1 MNTLALHIEYLL
13 LRHDCVIVPGLGA
26 FLAHRE
32 EARMDGGS
40 ELLLPPVRSLGFNGE
55 LSLNDGLLVG
65 SVARRDAVSYEAAR
79 LRVDRCVE
87 SFIHQLHESG
97 TVPVGRLG
105 TLSVSPEAN
114 GYIFEPAEDNFVAN
128 LPCLGLEP
136 VRLILA
142 TAPSVAEEL
151 VLPVRRSRFRAGL
164 VGRVAASVMLL
175 CLAVGIL
182 VSTGGISRDRHSD
195 FAAIG
200 SALTA
205 PAVAEPSVPEIPVS
219 RDILLN
225 IAAPATEAEIA
236 EPTVAPQSTG
246 RYLLVVGSFP
256 TSQGAERF
264 IAGREGLSSIE
275 MDGNHRIFAATAST
289 ITEAREKA
297 AELSAAYPSVWV
309 CRR

>member
-1 MNTLALHIEYLL
+1 
-13 LRHDCVIVPGLGA
+13 
-26 FLAHRE
+26 
-32 EARMDGGS
+32 MDGDS
-40 ELLLPPVRSLGFNGE
+40 ECLMPPVRSLGFNGE

-65 SVARRDAVSYEAAR
+65 SVARRDAVSYDAAR

-105 TLSVSPEAN
+105 TLSVSPEAK

-136 VRLILA
+136 VRLVPA
-142 TAPSVAEEL
+142 TAPMISEEI
-151 VLPVRRSRFRAGL
+151 VPPVRRSRFRAGL
-164 VGRVAASVMLL
+164 IGRVAASVVLL
-175 CLAVGIL
+175 CLTVGIL
-182 VSTGGISRDRHSD
+182 FSTGGISRDRHSD

-200 SALTA
+200 SALTT
-205 PAVAEPSVPEIPVS
+205 PAVSEPAIAEIPVS

-225 IAAPATEAEIA
+225 IAAPAPEAA
-236 EPTVAPQSTG
+236 TVVPETG
-246 RYLLVVGSFP
+246 QTLNRYLLVVGSFP
-256 TSQGAERF
+256 TSQAAERF
-264 IAGREGLSSIE
+264 IDGREGLVSIE
-275 MDGNHRIFAATAST
+275 MDGNHRIYAATAST

-297 AELSAAYPSVWV
+297 AELSAEYPSVWV